1 MERLV
6 SGGGR
11 WPAGAA
17 GRSPGPLAGRRGG
30 PAVRPAGTVARLR
43 RRVADGKSILPRL
56 AGSGLLTLDISVRKS
71 GQEGLLR
78 AFGRPW

>member
-1 MERLV
+1 MSNRIYTERLV
-6 SGGGR
+6 SGDGR

-17 GRSPGPLAGRRGG
+17 GRPRGG
-30 PAVRPAGTVARLR
+30 PKVRPAGTVARLR